1 MTAPSTDGAVPEVAV
16 YLDGR
21 RVGLLTS
28 SAYRGTPV
36 TFTYDREV
44 LGDRT
49 AAVSLRLPV
58 RADPYPEHE
67 ALPCFENLLPDG
79 DLRDLLAASVHR
91 ASTDVVGLLGVFGGE
106 CAGALSL
113 WPDGQTPPDKPT
125 YRPCTADDV
134 RAAFAPS
141 ALAGPNDLG
150 QPSRPDDAGGE
161 VSAGL
166 AGVLA
171 KARMSMSGA
180 QEKLVLYRRPQTGR
194 QPPEAAPEYRLPVAG
209 APTTV
214 LVKRE
219 RSRFPGLLQNELAC
233 MAMMA
238 SAGVPT
244 AEHTVC
250 ALDAGVYETAR
261 FDRVCR
267 ADGSV
272 VRLHA
277 EDGCQLTG
285 KPSGAKYAQTG
296 GPTYADLTAALRRY
310 GTDPGTDTPL
320 FFRWAVANLALGN
333 RDAHAKNVSVLRT
346 ADGSVRLAPAYD
358 VVCTMA
364 YTDLD
369 TVLPL
374 RFAGALHL
382 AQLTPSALKKAARS
396 FGLTP
401 ALAKELVAD
410 VCDRLDVNRNDALQA
425 AERVAGPHDVL
436 TSVGL
441 VVEATTAETRR
452 RLLG

>member
-1 MTAPSTDGAVPEVAV
+1 MTAPTTKDADSVVVVYTDN
-16 YLDGR
+16 R
-21 RVGLLTS
+21 RVGTLTS
-28 SAYRGTPV
+28 PASRSAPT
-36 TFTYDREV
+36 TFTYDRDV
-44 LGDRT
+44 LGDQT
-49 AAVSLRLPV
+49 AAVSVRLPV

-113 WPDGQTPPDKPT
+113 WPNGQTPPEKPE
-125 YRPCTADDV
+125 YRQCTAADI

-141 ALAGPNDLG
+141 ALVGRSNLG
-150 QPSRPDDAGGE
+150 QPGRPDDASGM

-166 AGVLA
+166 PGVLA
-171 KARMSMSGA
+171 RGRMSMSGA
-180 QEKLVLYRRPQTGR
+180 QEKLVLYRRPQAGTEPLG
-194 QPPEAAPEYRLPVAG
+194 AAPVYRLPVAG
-209 APTTV
+209 APSTV

-219 RSRFPGLLQNELAC
+219 RSRFPGMLHNELAC
-233 MAMMA
+233 MAMME
-238 SAGVPT
+238 SVGVPT
-244 AEHTVC
+244 AMRTVC
-250 ALDAGVYETAR
+250 ALDDGVYETAR

-267 ADGSV
+267 DDGSV

-285 KPSGAKYAQTG
+285 KPPRAKYAQTG
-296 GPTYADLTAALRRY
+296 GPTYAELTAALRRY
-310 GTDPGTDTPL
+310 GTEPGTDIPL
-320 FFRWAVANLALGN
+320 LFRWAVTNLALGN
-333 RDAHAKNVSVLRT
+333 RDAHAKNISVMRT
-346 ADGSVRLAPAYD
+346 EDGAVRLAPAYD

-374 RFAGALHL
+374 LFAGALHL
-382 AQLTPSALKKAARS
+382 AQLNPTALKKAARS
-396 FGLTP
+396 FGLTQ

-410 VCDRLDVNRNDALQA
+410 VCDRLDAHRNDALHEV
-425 AERVAGPHDVL
+425 ERVAGPHDVL
-436 TSVGL
+436 TSISL
-441 VVEATTAETRR
+441 VVEATTSETRR